1 MEHDIEK
8 LFCLPRLDSNISCQA
23 APPLNYFLSPFR
35 SPWTDLL
42 FTLLRLFLLH
52 VDPFLTLP
60 GFWQS
65 WLGYSP
71 LDAFLSLLML
81 PRFWQPAV
89 SHPLTDTFL
98 TCLGSGFPYQADL
111 PHGCAPFV
119 AQALML
125 RARMPLYRAAV
136 LAPLWTTTAPLFL
149 RIYAYHMPPKGFR
162 TRLFKEEKRRRGL
175 QWFF

>member
-1 MEHDIEK
+1 MI
-8 LFCLPRLDSNISCQA
+8 LRNFSACPCLDSDISCQA

-71 LDAFLSLLML
+71 LDAFLTHLVL
-81 PRFWQPAV
+81 PRFWQPTV
-89 SHPLTDTFL
+89 SHPLTDTYLPYLVWAPISL
-98 TCLGSGFPYQADL
+98 TRQ
-111 PHGCAPFV
+111 
-119 AQALML
+119 
-125 RARMPLYRAAV
+125 
-136 LAPLWTTTAPLFL
+136 T
-149 RIYAYHMPPKGFR
+149 YHMDALLALLRLWCSMPGCLCIGMPSCPTLNHHSSSLPPYL
-162 TRLFKEEKRRRGL
+162 RLSYATQRL
-175 QWFF
+175 